1 MFQKIV
7 NGAALLSL
15 VLSGGLAGGAYFGFQ
30 YVKSPQFQTKVKN
43 MIMGDLQKGLPSA
56 INKQMPGST
65 GPAMPFQ
72 R

>member
-1 MFQKIV
+1 MLEKI
-7 NGAALLSL
+7 LK
-15 VLSGGLAGGAYFGFQ
+15 VLTILNFLGIVAIFGGGYFGFQ

-65 GPAMPFQ
+65 GPAMPF
-72 R
+72 

>member
-7 NGAALLSL
+7 NGAAVLSL
-15 VLSGGLAGGAYFGFQ
+15 ILSGGLAGGAYFGFQ

-56 INKQMPGST
+56 IKGTMPKTT

-72 R
+72 

>member
-56 INKQMPGST
+56 IQGKMPQMT